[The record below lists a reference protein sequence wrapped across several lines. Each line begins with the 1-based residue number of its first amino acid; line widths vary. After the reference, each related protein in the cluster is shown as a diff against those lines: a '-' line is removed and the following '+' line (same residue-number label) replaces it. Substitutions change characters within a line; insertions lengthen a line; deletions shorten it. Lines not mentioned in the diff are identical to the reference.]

1 MWNPKEIENLL
12 GPQELMFLNK
22 LLYLAQEIICFAN
35 GLGSDLVF
43 HFVLLNSTSQ
53 VESSKEP
60 SLDT

>member
-1 MWNPKEIENLL
+1 
-12 GPQELMFLNK
+12 MFLNK